1 MHDEG
6 HQAGTLRHPCGTV
19 CKHNFISLSD
29 RNKTMTNAETLAVM
43 DWVHNNPELEKN
55 MLSIFQQL
63 NSEQSV
69 VAFEL
74 EWNKWAN
81 NQDMKDRLAIS
92 QSVGSHW
99 RIDWNEITQMIGIET
114 NG

>member
-1 MHDEG
+1 
-6 HQAGTLRHPCGTV
+6 
-19 CKHNFISLSD
+19 
-29 RNKTMTNAETLAVM
+29 MTNAETLAVM
-43 DWVHNNPELEKN
+43 DWIHTNSDLEKN
-55 MLSIFQQL
+55 MLSIYQQL
-63 NSEQSV
+63 ANREQSST
-69 VAFEL
+69 EL
-74 EWNKWAN
+74 EIEWNKWAN

>member
-1 MHDEG
+1 
-6 HQAGTLRHPCGTV
+6 
-19 CKHNFISLSD
+19 
-29 RNKTMTNAETLAVM
+29 MTNAETLAVM

-99 RIDWNEITQMIGIET
+99 RIDWNEITEMIGTET